1 MTLIIKFD
9 AYLERYSELTFSPI
23 KSQEHLAPALHLGNE
38 TTDVAWLSRALLY
51 CARHESK
58 CNSSMCTTSDPV
70 SKWSKALSISKRS
83 ARSESL
89 RDIEID
95 MARLEL
101 DVLEHAGGRF
111 RWEHLAVDEF
121 NELLNILLVGL
132 QQAERHFSIENQET
146 DRAGSPRVR
155 AQGDV

>member
-1 MTLIIKFD
+1 
-9 AYLERYSELTFSPI
+9 
-23 KSQEHLAPALHLGNE
+23 
-38 TTDVAWLSRALLY
+38 
-51 CARHESK
+51 
-58 CNSSMCTTSDPV
+58 
-70 SKWSKALSISKRS
+70 
-83 ARSESL
+83 
-89 RDIEID
+89 

-132 QQAERHFSIENQET
+132 QQAERHFSIENREI
-146 DRAGSPRVR
+146 DRRGSPRVR

>member
-1 MTLIIKFD
+1 
-9 AYLERYSELTFSPI
+9 
-23 KSQEHLAPALHLGNE
+23 
-38 TTDVAWLSRALLY
+38 
-51 CARHESK
+51 
-58 CNSSMCTTSDPV
+58 MCTTSDPV

-121 NELLNILLVGL
+121 DELLNILLVGL
-132 QQAERHFSIENQET
+132 ETRETVLSQVTCPVCGLKATCDLGGGVLVDEVVEESAQDAALQPDRDDLDGTSRLCTQFSALIHH
-146 DRAGSPRVR
+146 
-155 AQGDV
+155 